1 MAGFESFSNFLVP
14 QRNKVHVAIFVLTIL
29 MIPGALKALEPIDME
44 SYDMESPELTAE
56 RTINQEFSTTEI
68 ILGFVVS
75 VRDPAE
81 VGSTPVPVPLL
92 DDGTPDWSR
101 FAQADE
107 IIPEG
112 EKWQGV
118 TQTDGGILNLT
129 ILREIDA
136 KHEIIR
142 NHHLGD
148 YMKPFINDVTELQTE
163 GVMSLVDIFRGFM
176 ANESVL
182 TQPTMT
188 LAGTKPPVTNWYDCG
203 QIECLDFDDNN
214 LTQAHIDL
222 AAARMASANGSDFL
236 RWLSL
241 DRGFVSASE
250 NAGIVGGPIGGSLNI
265 NGTWDNARPGPGR
278 WSASASWLLVQL
290 DRASL
295 EEAGWTNIWKDA
307 HSETNIDFS
316 DDGPVVGGYRLNGI
330 DLLLHPPNYTSEY
343 CLELDSPCSVEWS
356 MMDLEGRL
364 RSHDNNSLT
373 LLVGQAVNVEVNR
386 ELQNSGGLIF
396 AMGAVI
402 IVLLYASLR
411 RWSDVAIVSMAL
423 GGALLWMQG
432 MIGHAASLFGWLGI
446 DIISRS
452 QFSNLLP
459 ILVLALG
466 IDDSLHALHRYKEE
480 RNLGKS
486 TIESGKITV
495 NRVGRAIMLTSITTM
510 AAFAANLFSDVAAL
524 RSFGV
529 EAALG
534 VLAAFLLTGIWAPLV
549 RISFD
554 DWLERKGKNT
564 TPDANHHFVRKERL
578 QAIAIKSGT
587 GKSPFIIAIL
597 CFLVTIPAAWGMM
610 QLEGDFAVDDFLD
623 EESDFAIGV
632 EIVSNRFSDEGEPA
646 MLLIE
651 GDVAD
656 PAVFHAIDDFRSN
669 ANLKTEGVI
678 DKMTRTPD
686 GSVDIL
692 AIDEFVYAAS
702 ASLLSDPEPFYNRG
716 FNESGCDTT
725 GVLNAPDMN
734 DRDCIIFFYGVLSLD
749 GIPGTE
755 VPASLMDLYISP
767 EEELDPNKVWL
778 SVDGNPIVYDMMI
791 IRFGITSPE
800 NFPTM
805 GPGID
810 EIKRDLDPFLNL
822 SSGTWEESGTKSEDK
837 PLTWVMLTGK
847 PIIRFVASD
856 RMQSEM
862 QSSLMLGSL
871 FVLMTLSVGF
881 RSVKQALIS
890 LTPILLVVVW
900 LYGLI
905 YALGYSL
912 NIVTVTIA
920 TISLGVGIDYCIH
933 VTERYRE
940 EKEKGKNHTEAL
952 NGVGGACALALV
964 GSAVSDVAGFS
975 IIATSSMGLF
985 NTFGLFS
992 SMMII
997 LSLIASMVITTAAIG
1012 FVKAIDDSISDAD
1025 TGLESETATD

>member
-1 MAGFESFSNFLVP
+1 MANFETLSNFLVP
-14 QRNKVHVAIFVLTIL
+14 HRKKVHIAVFVLTIL
-29 MIPGALKALEPIDME
+29 MIPGVLKALEPIDME

-56 RTINQEFSTTEI
+56 RKINDEFSTTEI

-92 DDGTPDWSR
+92 EDGIPDYSN
-101 FAQADE
+101 FAQASE
-107 IIPEG
+107 IIPAG
-112 EKWQGV
+112 EDWKGI
-118 TQTDGGILNLT
+118 TATDGGILNLT
-129 ILREIDA
+129 ILREIQA
-136 KHEIIR
+136 KHDVIYD
-142 NHHLGD
+142 HPLGQ
-148 YMKPFINDVTELQTE
+148 YTKPFINDVTGLQTA
-163 GVMSLVDIFRGFM
+163 GVMSLADIFRGFM

-182 TQPTMT
+182 TQPTLT
-188 LAGTKPPVTNWYDCG
+188 LSGTEPPATNWYDCG
-203 QIECLDFDDNN
+203 VLDCLTFDDPE

-222 AAARMASANGSDFL
+222 ASNRMAMSNGSDFL

-241 DRGFVSASE
+241 DRGFVGADE
-250 NAGIVGGPIGGSLNI
+250 NAGIVGGPIGGSLNVD
-265 NGTWDNARPGPGR
+265 GTWENARPGPGR

-290 DRASL
+290 DRAEL
-295 EEAGWTNIWKDA
+295 EKAGWTNAWKDA
-307 HSETNIDFS
+307 YSETDIDFS
-316 DDGPVVGGYRLNGI
+316 DDGVVIGGYRLSGTE
-330 DLLLHPPNYTSEY
+330 LLLHPPNYTSEY
-343 CLELDSPCSVEWS
+343 CQGLDSPCSIEWS
-356 MMDLEGRL
+356 VMNLEGHL
-364 RSHDNNSLT
+364 RSHDNHSLT

-386 ELQNSGGLIF
+386 ELQNSGGLVF
-396 AMGAVI
+396 GMGLVI

-432 MIGHAASLFGWLGI
+432 MIGHASSLFGWIGY

-480 RNLGKS
+480 RGLGKDA
-486 TIESGKITV
+486 TEAGKITV
-495 NRVGRAIMLTSITTM
+495 NRVGRAIMLTSLTTM

-549 RISFD
+549 RVSFD
-554 DWLERKGKNT
+554 EWMEAKGKNT
-564 TPDANHHFVRKERL
+564 TPQVKRKFIKKELL
-578 QAIAIKSGT
+578 QNIAITSGT
-587 GKSPFIIAIL
+587 GKRPIIIAAVCLIMTL
-597 CFLVTIPAAWGMM
+597 PAAWGMM

-623 EESDFAIGV
+623 DESDFALGV
-632 EIVSNRFSDEGEPA
+632 GVVTERFSDEGEPA

-656 PAVFHAIDDFRSN
+656 PEVFKAIEEFRQN
-669 ANLKTEGVI
+669 ANLKTDGVK

-692 AIDEFVYAAS
+692 AIDEFVIAAS
-702 ASLLSDPEPFYNRG
+702 ASLIGNPEPFWNRG
-716 FNESGCDTT
+716 YNESGCDTS
-725 GVLNAPDMN
+725 GVLNAPDLD
-734 DRDCIIFFYGVLSLD
+734 DRDCIIFLYGVLSLD

-755 VPASLMDLYISP
+755 VPSSLVDLYIAPSEEIDP
-767 EEELDPNKVWL
+767 ERVWL
-778 SVDGNPIVYDMMI
+778 SVDGNEIFYDKMI

-805 GPGID
+805 GPGLE
-810 EIKRDLDPFLNL
+810 EIKRDLEPMFNL
-822 SSGTWEESGTKSEDK
+822 SSGTWEEEGSVEDDK

-847 PIIRFVASD
+847 PITRFVASD

-862 QSSLMLGSL
+862 QSSLFLGSL
-871 FVLMTLSVGF
+871 FVLITLSIGF

-890 LTPILLVVVW
+890 LTPILLVVIW

-940 EKEKGKNHTEAL
+940 EREKGRDHRQSL

-964 GSAVSDVAGFS
+964 GSAVSDIAGFS

-992 SMMII
+992 AMMIL
-997 LSLIASMVITTAAIG
+997 LSLIASMVLTTAALG
-1012 FVKAIDDSISDAD
+1012 FIEPKPNVALK
-1025 TGLESETATD
+1025 E

>member
-1 MAGFESFSNFLVP
+1 MANFETISNFLVP
-14 QRNKVHVAIFVLTIL
+14 HRKKVHVAVFVLTIL
-29 MIPGALKALEPIDME
+29 MIPGVLKALEPIDME

-56 RTINQEFSTTEI
+56 RKINDEFSTTEI

-92 DDGTPDWSR
+92 EDGIPDYSN
-101 FAQADE
+101 FAQASE
-107 IIPEG
+107 IIPAG
-112 EKWQGV
+112 EEWKGI
-118 TQTDGGILNLT
+118 TATDGGILNLT
-129 ILREIDA
+129 ILREIQA
-136 KHEIIR
+136 KHDVIYD
-142 NHHLGD
+142 HPLGQ
-148 YMKPFINDVTELQTE
+148 YTKPFINDVTGLQTA
-163 GVMSLVDIFRGFM
+163 GVMSLADIFRGFM

-182 TQPTMT
+182 TQPTLT
-188 LAGTKPPVTNWYDCG
+188 LSGTEPPVTNWYDCG
-203 QIECLDFDDNN
+203 ILECLTFDDPE

-222 AAARMASANGSDFL
+222 ASNRMAMSNGSDFL

-241 DRGFVSASE
+241 DRGFVGADE
-250 NAGIVGGPIGGSLNI
+250 NAGIVGGPIGGSLNVD
-265 NGTWDNARPGPGR
+265 GTWENARPGPGR

-290 DRASL
+290 DRAEL
-295 EEAGWTNIWKDA
+295 EKAGWTNVWKDA
-307 HSETNIDFS
+307 QSETDIDFS
-316 DDGPVVGGYRLNGI
+316 DDGLVIGGYRLSGT

-343 CLELDSPCSVEWS
+343 CQSLDSPCSIEWS
-356 MMDLEGRL
+356 IMNLEGHL
-364 RSHDNNSLT
+364 RSHDNHSLT

-386 ELQNSGGLIF
+386 ELQNSGGLVF
-396 AMGAVI
+396 GMGLVI

-432 MIGHAASLFGWLGI
+432 MIGHASSLFGWLGY

-480 RNLGKS
+480 RNLGKDA
-486 TIESGKITV
+486 TEAGKITV
-495 NRVGRAIMLTSITTM
+495 NRVGRAIMLTSLTTM

-549 RISFD
+549 RVSFD
-554 DWLERKGKNT
+554 EWMEGKGKNT
-564 TPDANHHFVRKERL
+564 TPEVSRKFIKKEML
-578 QAIAIKSGT
+578 QKIAVTSGT
-587 GKSPFIIAIL
+587 GKRPIIIASICLIL
-597 CFLVTIPAAWGMM
+597 TLPAAWGMM

-623 EESDFAIGV
+623 DESDFALGV
-632 EIVSNRFSDEGEPA
+632 GVVTERFSDEGEPA

-656 PAVFHAIDDFRSN
+656 PGVFKAIDEFRQN
-669 ANLKTEGVI
+669 ANLKTEGVE

-692 AIDEFVYAAS
+692 AIDEFVIAAS
-702 ASLLSDPEPFYNRG
+702 ASLIGNPEPFWNRG
-716 FNESGCDTT
+716 YNESGCDTS
-725 GVLNAPDMN
+725 GVLNAPDLD
-734 DRDCIIFFYGVLSLD
+734 DRDCIIFLYGVLSLD

-755 VPASLMDLYISP
+755 VPSSLVDLYIAPSEEIDP
-767 EEELDPNKVWL
+767 ERVWL
-778 SVDGNPIVYDMMI
+778 SVDGNEIFYDKMI

-805 GPGID
+805 GPGLE
-810 EIKRDLDPFLNL
+810 EIKRDLDPMFNL
-822 SSGTWEESGTKSEDK
+822 SSGTWEEEGSVEDDK

-847 PIIRFVASD
+847 PITRFVASD

-862 QSSLMLGSL
+862 QSSLFLGSL
-871 FVLMTLSVGF
+871 FVLITLSIGF

-890 LTPILLVVVW
+890 LTPILLVVIW

-940 EKEKGKNHTEAL
+940 EREKGRDHRQSL

-964 GSAVSDVAGFS
+964 GSAISDIAGFS

-992 SMMII
+992 AMMIL
-997 LSLIASMVITTAAIG
+997 LSLIASMVLTTAALG
-1012 FVKAIDDSISDAD
+1012 FNEPKQNNV
-1025 TGLESETATD
+1025 LNE

>member
-1 MAGFESFSNFLVP
+1 MSMANFETFSNFLVP
-14 QRNKVHVAIFVLTIL
+14 HRKKVHVAVFVLTIL
-29 MIPGALKALEPIDME
+29 MIPGVLKALEPIDME

-56 RTINQEFSTTEI
+56 RKINDEFSTTEI

-92 DDGTPDWSR
+92 EDGIPDYSN
-101 FAQADE
+101 FAQASE
-107 IIPEG
+107 IIPAG
-112 EKWQGV
+112 EEWKGI
-118 TQTDGGILNLT
+118 TATDGGILNLT
-129 ILREIDA
+129 ILREIQA
-136 KHEIIR
+136 KHDVIYD
-142 NHHLGD
+142 HPLGQ
-148 YMKPFINDVTELQTE
+148 YTKPFINDVTGLQTA
-163 GVMSLVDIFRGFM
+163 GVMSLADIFRGFM

-182 TQPTMT
+182 TQPTLT
-188 LAGTKPPVTNWYDCG
+188 LSGTEPPVTNWYDCG
-203 QIECLDFDDNN
+203 ILECLTFDDPE

-222 AAARMASANGSDFL
+222 ASNRMAMSNGSDFL

-241 DRGFVSASE
+241 DRGFVGADE
-250 NAGIVGGPIGGSLNI
+250 NAGIVGGPIGGSLNVD
-265 NGTWDNARPGPGR
+265 GTWENARPGPGR

-290 DRASL
+290 DRAEL
-295 EEAGWTNIWKDA
+295 EKAGWTNVWKDA
-307 HSETNIDFS
+307 QSETDIDFS
-316 DDGPVVGGYRLNGI
+316 DDGLVIGGYRLSGT

-343 CLELDSPCSVEWS
+343 CQSLDSPCSIEWS
-356 MMDLEGRL
+356 IMNLEGHL
-364 RSHDNNSLT
+364 RSHDNHSLT

-386 ELQNSGGLIF
+386 ELQNSGGLVF
-396 AMGAVI
+396 GMGLVI

-432 MIGHAASLFGWLGI
+432 MIGHASSLFGWLGY

-480 RNLGKS
+480 RNLGKDA
-486 TIESGKITV
+486 TEAGKITV
-495 NRVGRAIMLTSITTM
+495 NRVGRAIMLTSLTTM

-549 RISFD
+549 RVSFD
-554 DWLERKGKNT
+554 EWMEGKGKNT
-564 TPDANHHFVRKERL
+564 TPEVSRKFIKKEML
-578 QAIAIKSGT
+578 QKIAVTSGT
-587 GKSPFIIAIL
+587 GKRPIIIASICLIL
-597 CFLVTIPAAWGMM
+597 TLPAAWGMM

-623 EESDFAIGV
+623 DESDFALGV
-632 EIVSNRFSDEGEPA
+632 GVVTERFSDEGEPA

-656 PAVFHAIDDFRSN
+656 PGVFKAIDEFRQN
-669 ANLKTEGVI
+669 ANLKTEGVE

-692 AIDEFVYAAS
+692 AIDEFVIAAS
-702 ASLLSDPEPFYNRG
+702 ASLIGNPEPFWNRG
-716 FNESGCDTT
+716 YNESGCDTS
-725 GVLNAPDMN
+725 GVLNAPDLD
-734 DRDCIIFFYGVLSLD
+734 DRDCIIFLYGVLSLD

-755 VPASLMDLYISP
+755 VPSSLVDLYIAPSEEIDP
-767 EEELDPNKVWL
+767 ERVWL
-778 SVDGNPIVYDMMI
+778 SVDGNEIFYDKMI

-805 GPGID
+805 GPGLE
-810 EIKRDLDPFLNL
+810 EIKRDLDPMFNL
-822 SSGTWEESGTKSEDK
+822 SSGTWEEEGSVEDDK

-847 PIIRFVASD
+847 PITRFVASD

-862 QSSLMLGSL
+862 QSSLFLGSL
-871 FVLMTLSVGF
+871 FVLITLSIGF

-890 LTPILLVVVW
+890 LTPILLVVIW

-940 EKEKGKNHTEAL
+940 EREKGRDHRQSL

-964 GSAVSDVAGFS
+964 GSAISDIAGFS

-992 SMMII
+992 AMMIL
-997 LSLIASMVITTAAIG
+997 LSLIASMVLTTAALG
-1012 FVKAIDDSISDAD
+1012 FNEPKQNNA
-1025 TGLESETATD
+1025 LNE

>member
-1 MAGFESFSNFLVP
+1 MADFEALSNFLVP
-14 QRNKVHVAIFVLTIL
+14 HRKKVHVAVFVLTIL
-29 MIPGALKALEPIDME
+29 MIPGVLKALEPIDME

-56 RTINQEFSTTEI
+56 RKINDEFSTTEI

-81 VGSTPVPVPLL
+81 VGSTAVPVPFLE
-92 DDGTPDWSR
+92 DGTPDYSN
-101 FAQADE
+101 FAQATE
-107 IIPEG
+107 IIPAG
-112 EKWQGV
+112 EEWKGI
-118 TQTDGGILNLT
+118 TATDGGILNLT
-129 ILREIDA
+129 ILKEIEA
-136 KHEIIR
+136 KHEVIY
-142 NHHLGD
+142 NHPLGQ
-148 YMKPFINDVTELQTE
+148 YTKPFINDVTGLQTA
-163 GVMSLVDIFRGFM
+163 GVMSLADIFRGFM

-188 LAGTKPPVTNWYDCG
+188 LSGSEPAATNWHDCG
-203 QIECLDFDDNN
+203 ALECLTFDDPD

-222 AAARMASANGSDFL
+222 AANRMAMSNGSDFL

-241 DRGFVSASE
+241 DRGFVGAEE
-250 NAGIVGGPIGGSLNI
+250 NAGIVGGPIGGSLNVD
-265 NGTWDNARPGPGR
+265 GTWENARPGPGR

-290 DRASL
+290 DRAEL
-295 EEAGWTNIWKDA
+295 EKAGWTNVWKDA
-307 HSETNIDFS
+307 HSETEIDFS
-316 DDGPVVGGYRLNGI
+316 DDGVVIGGYRLSGTE
-330 DLLLHPPNYTSEY
+330 LLLHPPNYTSEY
-343 CLELDSPCSVEWS
+343 CQSLDSPCSIEWS
-356 MMDLEGRL
+356 VMDLEGHL

-386 ELQNSGGLIF
+386 ELQNSGGLVF
-396 AMGAVI
+396 GMGIVI
-402 IVLLYASLR
+402 IALLYASLR

-423 GGALLWMQG
+423 GGALMWMQG
-432 MIGHAASLFGWLGI
+432 MIGHASSLFGWLGY

-480 RNLGKS
+480 RNLGKDA
-486 TIESGKITV
+486 TEAGKITV
-495 NRVGRAIMLTSITTM
+495 NRVGRAIMLTSLTTM

-549 RISFD
+549 RVSFD
-554 DWLERKGKNT
+554 EWMESKGKNT
-564 TPDANHHFVRKERL
+564 TPEVNRKFIKKELL
-578 QAIAIKSGT
+578 QDIAVTSGT
-587 GKSPFIIAIL
+587 GKRPIIIASICLIL
-597 CFLVTIPAAWGMM
+597 TLPAAWGMM
-610 QLEGDFAVDDFLD
+610 QLEGDFAVEDFLD
-623 EESDFAIGV
+623 DESDFALGV
-632 EIVSNRFSDEGEPA
+632 GVVTERFSDEGEPA

-656 PAVFHAIDDFRSN
+656 PDVFKAIDEFRQN
-669 ANLKTEGVI
+669 ANLKTEGVV

-692 AIDEFVYAAS
+692 AVDEFVIAAS
-702 ASLLSDPEPFYNRG
+702 ASMIGDPEPFWARG
-716 FNESGCDTT
+716 FNESGCDTS
-725 GVLNAPDMN
+725 GVLGAPDLD
-734 DRDCIIFFYGVLSLD
+734 DRDCIIFLYGVLSLD

-755 VPASLMDLYISP
+755 VPSSLVDLYIAPSEEIDP
-767 EEELDPNKVWL
+767 ERVWL
-778 SVDGNPIVYDMMI
+778 SVDGNEVFYDKMI

-805 GPGID
+805 GPGLE
-810 EIKRDLDPFLNL
+810 EIKRDLEPMFNL
-822 SSGTWEESGTKSEDK
+822 SSGTWEEEGTVEDDK

-847 PIIRFVASD
+847 PITRFVASD
-856 RMQSEM
+856 RMQEEM
-862 QSSLMLGSL
+862 QSSLFLGSL
-871 FVLMTLSVGF
+871 FVLITLSIGF
-881 RSVKQALIS
+881 RSVKQAIIS

-940 EKEKGKNHTEAL
+940 EKEKGKNHREAL

-964 GSAVSDVAGFS
+964 GSAVSDIAGFS

-992 SMMII
+992 AMMIL
-997 LSLIASMVITTAAIG
+997 LSLIASMVLTTAALG
-1012 FVKAIDDSISDAD
+1012 FIEPKPNES
-1025 TGLESETATD
+1025 LE

>member
-1 MAGFESFSNFLVP
+1 MANFEDVSNFLVP
-14 QRNKVHVAIFVLTIL
+14 HRKKVHLAIFVLTIL

-56 RTINQEFSTTEI
+56 RIINEEFTTTEI

-75 VRDPAE
+75 VREPGD

-92 DDGTPDWSR
+92 DDGTPDWSK

-107 IIPEG
+107 IVPHG
-112 EKWQGV
+112 EKWQGI
-118 TQTDGGILNLT
+118 TETDGGILNLT

-136 KHEIIR
+136 KHEVVR
-142 NHHLGD
+142 NHVLGD
-148 YMKPFINDVTELQTE
+148 YMKPFINDVTGLQTD
-163 GVMSLVDIFRGFM
+163 GIMSLTDIFRGFM

-188 LAGTKPPVTNWYDCG
+188 LAGLEPPATNWYDCG
-203 QIECLDFDDNN
+203 TLECLTFDDEN

-222 AAARMASANGSDFL
+222 AANRMAMSNGSDFL

-241 DRGFVSASE
+241 DRGFVGAEE
-250 NAGIVGGPIGGSLNI
+250 NTGIVGGPIGGSLNAD
-265 NGTWDNARPGPGR
+265 GTWENAQPGPGR

-290 DRASL
+290 DRAAL
-295 EEAGWTNIWKDA
+295 EDAGWTNVWKDA
-307 HSETNIDFS
+307 HSETEIKNT
-316 DDGPVVGGYRLNGI
+316 DDGLVIGGYRVHGI

-343 CLELDSPCSVEWS
+343 CLTLESPCSVEWS

-364 RSHDNNSLT
+364 RSQDNHSLT

-411 RWSDVAIVSMAL
+411 RWSDVAIVTMAL
-423 GGALLWMQG
+423 GGALMWMQG
-432 MIGHAASLFGWLGI
+432 MIGHAASLFGWFGI
-446 DIISRS
+446 DLISRS

-480 RNLGKS
+480 RNLGK
-486 TIESGKITV
+486 TATEAGTITV
-495 NRVGRAIMLTSITTM
+495 NRVGRAIMLTSLTTI
-510 AAFAANLFSDVAAL
+510 AAFSANLFSDVAAL
-524 RSFGV
+524 RSFGI

-554 DWLERKGKNT
+554 EWLEKRGKNT
-564 TPDANHHFVRKERL
+564 NPKANHKFVNKERL
-578 QAIAIKSGT
+578 QKVAIKSGT
-587 GKSPFIIAIL
+587 GNRPIIIASICLIL
-597 CFLVTIPAAWGMM
+597 ALPAAWGMV

-623 EESDFAIGV
+623 DESDFALGV
-632 EIVSNRFSDEGEPA
+632 GIVTDRFSDEGEPA
-646 MLLIE
+646 MLYIE

-656 PAVFHAIDDFRSN
+656 PEVFRAIDNFRQNSN
-669 ANLKTEGVI
+669 LETEGVA

-686 GSVDIL
+686 GTVDIL
-692 AIDEFVYAAS
+692 AIDEFVFAAS
-702 ASLLSDPEPFYNRG
+702 ASLMSNPEPFWARG
-716 FNESGCDTT
+716 FNESGCSTK
-725 GVLNAPDMN
+725 GILNAPNLD
-734 DRDCIIFFYGVLSLD
+734 DKDCLLFFYGVLSLD

-755 VPASLMDLYISP
+755 VPSSLVDLYIDP
-767 EEELDPNKVWL
+767 GAELDPEKVWL
-778 SVDGNPIVYDMMI
+778 SVDGKPITYDMMI

-800 NFPTM
+800 HFPTM
-805 GPGID
+805 GPGIE
-810 EIKRDLDPFLNL
+810 EIKRDLSPLMNL
-822 SSGTWEESGTKSEDK
+822 SSGTWEEPGDSDEDK
-837 PLTWVMLTGK
+837 PLTWVMVTGK
-847 PIIRFVASD
+847 PIIRFVAGD
-856 RMQSEM
+856 KMQSEM
-862 QSSLMLGSL
+862 QSSLFLGSL
-871 FVLMTLSVGF
+871 FVLITLSIGF
-881 RSVKQALIS
+881 RSIKQALVS

-905 YALGYSL
+905 YAFGYSL

-940 EKEKGKNHTEAL
+940 EKEKGKNHRQAL
-952 NGVGGACALALV
+952 HGVGGACALALV
-964 GSAVSDVAGFS
+964 GSAVSDVAGFA

-992 SMMII
+992 AIMIL
-997 LSLIASMVITTAAIG
+997 LSLIASMVITTAALG
-1012 FVKAIDDSISDAD
+1012 FMHQGFNISEPS
-1025 TGLESETATD
+1025 TQEE

>member
-1 MAGFESFSNFLVP
+1 MANFEDVSNFLVP
-14 QRNKVHVAIFVLTIL
+14 HRKKVHIAIFVLTIL

-56 RTINQEFSTTEI
+56 RIINEEFTTTEI

-75 VRDPAE
+75 VRDPGD

-92 DDGTPDWSR
+92 DDGTPDWSK

-107 IIPEG
+107 IVPRG
-112 EKWQGV
+112 EKWLGI
-118 TQTDGGILNLT
+118 TETDGGILNLT
-129 ILREIDA
+129 ILREIDV
-136 KHEIIR
+136 KHEVVR
-142 NHHLGD
+142 NHVLGD
-148 YMKPFINDVTELQTE
+148 YMKPFINDVTGLQTD
-163 GVMSLVDIFRGFM
+163 GIMSLTDIFRGFM

-182 TQPTMT
+182 THPTMT
-188 LAGTKPPVTNWYDCG
+188 LAGLEPPATNWYDCG
-203 QIECLDFDDNN
+203 TLECLTFDDEN

-222 AAARMASANGSDFL
+222 AANRMAMSNGSDFL

-241 DRGFVSASE
+241 DRGFVGAEE
-250 NAGIVGGPIGGSLNI
+250 NTGIVGGPIGGSLNAD
-265 NGTWDNARPGPGR
+265 GTWENARPGPGR

-290 DRASL
+290 DRAAL
-295 EEAGWTNIWKDA
+295 EDAGWTNVWKDA
-307 HSETNIDFS
+307 HSETEIKNT
-316 DDGPVVGGYRLNGI
+316 DDGLVIGGYRIHGI

-343 CLELDSPCSVEWS
+343 CLTLESPCSVEWS
-356 MMDLEGRL
+356 MMELEGHL
-364 RSHDNNSLT
+364 RSQDNHSLT

-411 RWSDVAIVSMAL
+411 RWSDVAIVTMAL
-423 GGALLWMQG
+423 GGALMWMQG
-432 MIGHAASLFGWLGI
+432 MIGHAASLFGWFGI
-446 DIISRS
+446 DLISRS

-480 RNLGKS
+480 RNLGK
-486 TIESGKITV
+486 TATEAGTITV
-495 NRVGRAIMLTSITTM
+495 NRVGRAIMLTSLTTI
-510 AAFAANLFSDVAAL
+510 AAFSANLFSDVAAL
-524 RSFGV
+524 RSFGI

-554 DWLERKGKNT
+554 EWLEKRGKNT
-564 TPDANHHFVRKERL
+564 TPKANHKFVNKERL
-578 QAIAIKSGT
+578 QKVAIKSGT
-587 GKSPFIIAIL
+587 GNRPIIIASICLIL
-597 CFLVTIPAAWGMM
+597 ALPAAWGMV

-623 EESDFAIGV
+623 DESDFALGV
-632 EIVSNRFSDEGEPA
+632 GIVTDRFSDEGEPA
-646 MLLIE
+646 MLYIE

-656 PAVFHAIDDFRSN
+656 PEVFRAIDEFRQNS
-669 ANLKTEGVI
+669 NLKTEGVA

-686 GSVDIL
+686 GTVDIL
-692 AIDEFVYAAS
+692 AIDEFVFAAS
-702 ASLLSDPEPFYNRG
+702 ASLMSNPEPFWARG
-716 FNESGCDTT
+716 FNESGCSTK
-725 GVLNAPDMN
+725 GILNAPNLD
-734 DRDCIIFFYGVLSLD
+734 DKDCLVFFYGVLSLD

-755 VPASLMDLYISP
+755 VPSSLVDLYIDP
-767 EEELDPNKVWL
+767 GAELDPEKVWL
-778 SVDGNPIVYDMMI
+778 SVDGKPITYDMMI

-800 NFPTM
+800 HFPTM
-805 GPGID
+805 GPGIE
-810 EIKRDLDPFLNL
+810 EIKRDLSPLMNL
-822 SSGTWEESGTKSEDK
+822 SSGTWEEPGDSEEDK
-837 PLTWVMLTGK
+837 PLTWVMVTGK
-847 PIIRFVASD
+847 PIIRFVAGD
-856 RMQSEM
+856 KMQSEM
-862 QSSLMLGSL
+862 QSSLFLGSL
-871 FVLMTLSVGF
+871 FVLITLSIGF
-881 RSVKQALIS
+881 RSIKQALVS

-905 YALGYSL
+905 YAFGYSL

-940 EKEKGKNHTEAL
+940 EKEKGKNHRQAL
-952 NGVGGACALALV
+952 HGVGGACALALV
-964 GSAVSDVAGFS
+964 GSAVSDIAGFA

-992 SMMII
+992 AIMIL
-997 LSLIASMVITTAAIG
+997 LSLIASMVITTAALG
-1012 FVKAIDDSISDAD
+1012 FMHQGFSISEPS
-1025 TGLESETATD
+1025 TQEE

>member
-1 MAGFESFSNFLVP
+1 MADFDALSKFLVP
-14 QRNKVHVAIFVLTIL
+14 HRKKVHIAVFILTIL
-29 MIPGALKALEPIDME
+29 MIPGAMKALEPIDME
-44 SYDMESPELTAE
+44 SYDMESPELDAE
-56 RTINQEFSTTEI
+56 RKINDDFSTTEI

-75 VRDPAE
+75 VRDPTD
-81 VGSTPVPVPLL
+81 VGSTPVPVPML
-92 DDGTPDWSR
+92 DDGTPDWTN

-118 TQTDGGILNLT
+118 TDIDGGILNLT
-129 ILREIDA
+129 VLREIES

-142 NHHLGD
+142 NHELGN
-148 YMKPFINDVTELQTE
+148 YMKPFINDVTGLQTG
-163 GVMSLVDIFRGFM
+163 GVMSLADIFRGFM
-176 ANESVL
+176 ANESIL
-182 TQPTMT
+182 TQTSMT
-188 LAGTKPPVTNWYDCG
+188 LTGPKPPVTDWSDCATTAFPDL
-203 QIECLDFDDNN
+203 ECLTFDDPE
-214 LTQAHIDL
+214 LTQVHIDL
-222 AAARMASANGSDFL
+222 AANRMAMSNGSDFL

-241 DRGFVSASE
+241 DRGFVSADE
-250 NAGIVGGPIGGSLNI
+250 NAGIVGGPIGGSLNVD
-265 NGTWDNARPGPGR
+265 GTWDNARPGPGR

-290 DRASL
+290 DRAAL
-295 EEAGWTNIWKDA
+295 EEAGWTNTWKDA
-307 HSETNIDFS
+307 HSETNIEFS
-316 DDGPVVGGYRLNGI
+316 DDGTVIGGYRLSGI
-330 DLLLHPPNYTSEY
+330 ELLLHPPNYTSEY
-343 CLELDSPCSVEWS
+343 CQTLESPCSVEWS
-356 MMDLEGRL
+356 MMNLEGHL

-396 AMGAVI
+396 AMGFVI
-402 IVLLYASLR
+402 IILLYASLR

-432 MIGHAASLFGWLGI
+432 MIGHAASLFGWLGL

-480 RNLGKS
+480 RGLGKDS
-486 TIESGKITV
+486 IDAGKVTV
-495 NRVGRAIMLTSITTM
+495 NRVGRAIMLTSLTTM
-510 AAFAANLFSDVAAL
+510 AAFGANLFSDVAAL

-534 VLAAFLLTGIWAPLV
+534 VLAAFLLTGIWVPLV
-549 RISFD
+549 RVSFD
-554 DWLERKGKNT
+554 QWMEKRGKNT
-564 TPDANHHFVRKERL
+564 TPEISHRFMKKERL
-578 QAIAIKSGT
+578 QKIAVLSGT
-587 GKSPFIIAIL
+587 GKRPVIIALICL
-597 CFLVTIPAAWGMM
+597 LLTIPAAWGMM

-632 EIVSNRFSDEGEPA
+632 DIVTNRFSDEGEPA

-656 PAVFHAIDDFRSN
+656 PDVFRSINDFRLN
-669 ANLKTEGVI
+669 ADKKTDGVA
-678 DKMTRTPD
+678 DKLTRTPD
-686 GSVDIL
+686 GTVDIL
-692 AIDEFVYAAS
+692 AVDEFVYAAS
-702 ASLLSDPEPFYNRG
+702 ASMLSDATPFWDRG
-716 FNESGCDTT
+716 FNESGCETT
-725 GVLNAPDMN
+725 GLFSTPNFE

-755 VPASLMDLYISP
+755 VPSSLVDLYIAPSEEIDP
-767 EEELDPNKVWL
+767 ERVWL
-778 SVDGNPIVYDMMI
+778 STEGNEITYDMMI

-805 GPGID
+805 GPGL
-810 EIKRDLDPFLNL
+810 EEVKRDLSPLLNL
-822 SSGTWEESGTKSEDK
+822 SSGTWEEPGDVEEDK

-856 RMQSEM
+856 KMQSEM
-862 QSSLMLGSL
+862 QSSLFLGSV
-871 FVLMTLSVGF
+871 FVLITLSIGF
-881 RSVKQALIS
+881 RSVKQAMVS
-890 LTPILLVVVW
+890 LTPILLVVIW

-940 EKEKGKNHTEAL
+940 EKEKGRSHKQAL
-952 NGVGGACALALV
+952 HGVGGACALALV
-964 GSAVSDVAGFS
+964 GSAISDVAGFS

-997 LSLIASMVITTAAIG
+997 LSLIASMVLTTAALG
-1012 FVKAIDDSISDAD
+1012 FVQPKPNS
-1025 TGLESETATD
+1025 TQEE

>member
-1 MAGFESFSNFLVP
+1 MSMANFETFSNFLVP
-14 QRNKVHVAIFVLTIL
+14 HRKKVHVAVFVLTIL
-29 MIPGALKALEPIDME
+29 MIPGVLKALEPIDME

-56 RTINQEFSTTEI
+56 RKINDEFSTTEI

-92 DDGTPDWSR
+92 EDGIPDYSN
-101 FAQADE
+101 FAQASE
-107 IIPEG
+107 IIPAG
-112 EKWQGV
+112 EEWKGI
-118 TQTDGGILNLT
+118 TATDGGILNLT
-129 ILREIDA
+129 ILREIQA
-136 KHEIIR
+136 KHDVIYD
-142 NHHLGD
+142 HPLGQ
-148 YMKPFINDVTELQTE
+148 YTKPFINDVTGLQTA
-163 GVMSLVDIFRGFM
+163 GVMSLADIFRGFM

-182 TQPTMT
+182 TQPTLT
-188 LAGTKPPVTNWYDCG
+188 LSGTEPPVTNWYDCG
-203 QIECLDFDDNN
+203 ILECLTFDDPE

-222 AAARMASANGSDFL
+222 ASNRMAMSNGSDFL

-241 DRGFVSASE
+241 DRGFVGADE
-250 NAGIVGGPIGGSLNI
+250 NAGIVGGPIGGSLNVD
-265 NGTWDNARPGPGR
+265 GTWENARPGPGR

-290 DRASL
+290 DRAEL
-295 EEAGWTNIWKDA
+295 EKAGWTNVWKDA
-307 HSETNIDFS
+307 QSETDIDFS
-316 DDGPVVGGYRLNGI
+316 DDGLVIGGYRLSGT

-343 CLELDSPCSVEWS
+343 CQSLDSPCSIEWS
-356 MMDLEGRL
+356 IMNLEGHL
-364 RSHDNNSLT
+364 RSHDNHSLT

-386 ELQNSGGLIF
+386 ELQNSGGLVF
-396 AMGAVI
+396 GMGLVI

-432 MIGHAASLFGWLGI
+432 MIGHASSLFGWLGY

-480 RNLGKS
+480 RNLGKDA
-486 TIESGKITV
+486 TEAGKITV
-495 NRVGRAIMLTSITTM
+495 NRVGRAIMLTSLTTM

-549 RISFD
+549 RVSFD
-554 DWLERKGKNT
+554 EWMEGKGKNT
-564 TPDANHHFVRKERL
+564 TPEVSRKFIKKEML
-578 QAIAIKSGT
+578 QKIAVTSGT
-587 GKSPFIIAIL
+587 GKRPIIIASICLIL
-597 CFLVTIPAAWGMM
+597 TLPAAWGMM

-623 EESDFAIGV
+623 DESDFALGV
-632 EIVSNRFSDEGEPA
+632 GVVTERFSDEGEPA

-656 PAVFHAIDDFRSN
+656 PGVFKAIDEFRQN
-669 ANLKTEGVI
+669 ANLKTEGVE

-692 AIDEFVYAAS
+692 AIDEFVIAAS
-702 ASLLSDPEPFYNRG
+702 ASLIGNPEPFWNRG
-716 FNESGCDTT
+716 YNESGCDTS
-725 GVLNAPDMN
+725 GVLNAPDLD
-734 DRDCIIFFYGVLSLD
+734 DRDCIIFLYGVLSLD

-755 VPASLMDLYISP
+755 VPSSLVDLYIAPSEEIDP
-767 EEELDPNKVWL
+767 ERVWL
-778 SVDGNPIVYDMMI
+778 SVDGNEIFYDKMI

-805 GPGID
+805 GPGLE
-810 EIKRDLDPFLNL
+810 EIKRDLDPMFNL
-822 SSGTWEESGTKSEDK
+822 SSGTWEEEGSVEDDK

-847 PIIRFVASD
+847 PITRFVASD

-862 QSSLMLGSL
+862 QSSLFLGSL
-871 FVLMTLSVGF
+871 FVLITLSIGF

-890 LTPILLVVVW
+890 LTPILLVVIW

-940 EKEKGKNHTEAL
+940 EREKGRDHRQSL

-964 GSAVSDVAGFS
+964 GSAISDIAGFS

-992 SMMII
+992 AMMIL
-997 LSLIASMVITTAAIG
+997 LSLIASMVLTTAALG
-1012 FVKAIDDSISDAD
+1012 FNEPKQNNV
-1025 TGLESETATD
+1025 LNE

>member
-1 MAGFESFSNFLVP
+1 MANFEDVSNFLVP
-14 QRNKVHVAIFVLTIL
+14 HRKKVHLAIFVLTIL

-56 RTINQEFSTTEI
+56 RIINEEFTTTEI

-75 VRDPAE
+75 VREPGD

-92 DDGTPDWSR
+92 DDGTPDWSK

-107 IIPEG
+107 IVPHG
-112 EKWQGV
+112 EKWQGI
-118 TQTDGGILNLT
+118 TETDGGILNLT

-136 KHEIIR
+136 KHEVVR
-142 NHHLGD
+142 NHVLGD
-148 YMKPFINDVTELQTE
+148 YMKPFINDVTGLQTD
-163 GVMSLVDIFRGFM
+163 GIMSLTDIFRGFM

-188 LAGTKPPVTNWYDCG
+188 LAGLEPPATNWYDCG
-203 QIECLDFDDNN
+203 TLECLTFDDEN

-222 AAARMASANGSDFL
+222 AANRMAMSNGSDFL

-241 DRGFVSASE
+241 DRGFVGAEE
-250 NAGIVGGPIGGSLNI
+250 NTGIVGGPIGGSLNAD
-265 NGTWDNARPGPGR
+265 GTWENAQPGPGR

-290 DRASL
+290 DRAAL
-295 EEAGWTNIWKDA
+295 EDAGWTNVWKDA
-307 HSETNIDFS
+307 HSETEIKNT
-316 DDGPVVGGYRLNGI
+316 DDGLVIGGYRVHGI

-343 CLELDSPCSVEWS
+343 CLTLESPCSVEWS

-364 RSHDNNSLT
+364 RSQDNHSLT

-411 RWSDVAIVSMAL
+411 RWSDVAIVTMAL
-423 GGALLWMQG
+423 GGALMWMQG
-432 MIGHAASLFGWLGI
+432 MIGHAASLFGWFGI
-446 DIISRS
+446 DLISRS

-480 RNLGKS
+480 RNLGK
-486 TIESGKITV
+486 TATEAGTITV
-495 NRVGRAIMLTSITTM
+495 NRVGRAIMLTSLTTI
-510 AAFAANLFSDVAAL
+510 AAFSANLFSDVAAL
-524 RSFGV
+524 RSFGI

-554 DWLERKGKNT
+554 EWLEKRGKNT
-564 TPDANHHFVRKERL
+564 NPKANHKFVNKERL
-578 QAIAIKSGT
+578 QKVAIKSGT
-587 GKSPFIIAIL
+587 GNRPIIIASICLIL
-597 CFLVTIPAAWGMM
+597 ALPAAWGMV

-623 EESDFAIGV
+623 DESDFALGV
-632 EIVSNRFSDEGEPA
+632 GIVTDRFSDEGEPA
-646 MLLIE
+646 MLYIE

-656 PAVFHAIDDFRSN
+656 PEVFRAIDNFRQNSN
-669 ANLKTEGVI
+669 LETEGVA

-686 GSVDIL
+686 GTVDIL
-692 AIDEFVYAAS
+692 AIDEFVFAAS
-702 ASLLSDPEPFYNRG
+702 ASLMSNPEPFWARG
-716 FNESGCDTT
+716 FNESGCSTK
-725 GVLNAPDMN
+725 GILNAPNLD
-734 DRDCIIFFYGVLSLD
+734 DKDCLLFFYGVLSLD

-755 VPASLMDLYISP
+755 VPSSLVDLYIDP
-767 EEELDPNKVWL
+767 GAELDPEKVWL
-778 SVDGNPIVYDMMI
+778 SVDGKPITYDMMI

-800 NFPTM
+800 HFPTM
-805 GPGID
+805 GPGIE
-810 EIKRDLDPFLNL
+810 EIKRDLSPLMNL
-822 SSGTWEESGTKSEDK
+822 SSGTWEEPGDSEEDK

-847 PIIRFVASD
+847 PIVRFIAGD
-856 RMQSEM
+856 KMQSEM
-862 QSSLMLGSL
+862 QSSLFLGSL
-871 FVLMTLSVGF
+871 FVLITLSIGF
-881 RSVKQALIS
+881 RSIKQALVS

-905 YALGYSL
+905 YAFGYSL

-940 EKEKGKNHTEAL
+940 EKEKGKNHRQAL
-952 NGVGGACALALV
+952 HGVGGACALALV
-964 GSAVSDVAGFS
+964 GSAVSDIAGFA

-992 SMMII
+992 AIMIL
-997 LSLIASMVITTAAIG
+997 LSLIASMVITTAALG
-1012 FVKAIDDSISDAD
+1012 FMHQGFNISEPS
-1025 TGLESETATD
+1025 TQEE

>member
-1 MAGFESFSNFLVP
+1 MADFDALSKFLVP
-14 QRNKVHVAIFVLTIL
+14 HRKKVHIAVFILTIL
-29 MIPGALKALEPIDME
+29 MIPGAMKALEPIDME
-44 SYDMESPELTAE
+44 SYDMESPELDAE
-56 RTINQEFSTTEI
+56 RKINDDFSTTEI

-75 VRDPAE
+75 VRDPAD
-81 VGSTPVPVPLL
+81 VGSTPVPVPML
-92 DDGTPDWSR
+92 DDGTPDWTN

-112 EKWQGV
+112 EKWQGI
-118 TQTDGGILNLT
+118 TDIDGGILNLT
-129 ILREIDA
+129 VLREIES

-142 NHHLGD
+142 NHELGN
-148 YMKPFINDVTELQTE
+148 YMKPFINDVTGLQTD
-163 GVMSLVDIFRGFM
+163 GVMSLADIFRGFM
-176 ANESVL
+176 ANESML
-182 TQPTMT
+182 TQSSMT
-188 LAGTKPPVTNWYDCG
+188 LTGPKPPVTDWSDCATTAFPDL
-203 QIECLDFDDNN
+203 ECLTFDDPE
-214 LTQAHIDL
+214 LTQVHIDL
-222 AAARMASANGSDFL
+222 AANRMAMSNGSDFL

-241 DRGFVSASE
+241 DRGFVGADE
-250 NAGIVGGPIGGSLNI
+250 NAGIVGGPIGGSLNVD
-265 NGTWDNARPGPGR
+265 GTWDNARPGPGR

-290 DRASL
+290 DRAAL
-295 EEAGWTNIWKDA
+295 EEAGWTNTWKDA
-307 HSETNIDFS
+307 HSETNIEFS
-316 DDGPVVGGYRLNGI
+316 DDGTVIGGYRLSGI
-330 DLLLHPPNYTSEY
+330 ELLLHPPNYTSEY
-343 CLELDSPCSVEWS
+343 CQTLESPCSVEWS
-356 MMDLEGRL
+356 MMNLEGHL

-396 AMGAVI
+396 AMGFVI
-402 IVLLYASLR
+402 IILLYASLK

-432 MIGHAASLFGWLGI
+432 MIGHAASLFGWLGL

-480 RNLGKS
+480 RGLGKDS
-486 TIESGKITV
+486 IDAGKVTV
-495 NRVGRAIMLTSITTM
+495 NRVGRAIMLTSLTTM
-510 AAFAANLFSDVAAL
+510 AAFGANLFSDVAAL

-529 EAALG
+529 EAAIG
-534 VLAAFLLTGIWAPLV
+534 VLAAFLLTGIWVPLV
-549 RISFD
+549 RVSFD
-554 DWLERKGKNT
+554 QWMEKRGKNT
-564 TPDANHHFVRKERL
+564 TPELSHRFMKKERL
-578 QAIAIKSGT
+578 QKIAVLSGT
-587 GKSPFIIAIL
+587 GKRPVIIALICL
-597 CFLVTIPAAWGMM
+597 LLTIPAAWGMM

-632 EIVSNRFSDEGEPA
+632 DIVTNRFSDEGEPA

-656 PAVFHAIDDFRSN
+656 PDVFRSINDFRLN
-669 ANLKTEGVI
+669 ADKKTDGVA
-678 DKMTRTPD
+678 DKLTRTPD
-686 GSVDIL
+686 GTVDIL
-692 AIDEFVYAAS
+692 AVDEFVYAAS
-702 ASLLSDPEPFYNRG
+702 ASMLSDATPFWDRG
-716 FNESGCDTT
+716 FNESGCETT
-725 GVLNAPDMN
+725 GLFSTPNFE

-755 VPASLMDLYISP
+755 VPSSLVDLYIAPSEEIDP
-767 EEELDPNKVWL
+767 ERVWL
-778 SVDGNPIVYDMMI
+778 STEGNEITYDMMI

-805 GPGID
+805 GPGL
-810 EIKRDLDPFLNL
+810 EEVKRDLSPLLNL
-822 SSGTWEESGTKSEDK
+822 SSGTWEEPGDVEEDK

-856 RMQSEM
+856 KMQSEM
-862 QSSLMLGSL
+862 QSSLFLGSV
-871 FVLMTLSVGF
+871 FVLITLSIGF
-881 RSVKQALIS
+881 RSVKQAMIS
-890 LTPILLVVVW
+890 LTPILLVVIW

-940 EKEKGKNHTEAL
+940 EKEKGRSHKQAL
-952 NGVGGACALALV
+952 HGVGGACALALV
-964 GSAVSDVAGFS
+964 GSAISDVAGFS

-997 LSLIASMVITTAAIG
+997 LSLIASMVLTTAALG
-1012 FVKAIDDSISDAD
+1012 FVQPKPNS
-1025 TGLESETATD
+1025 TQEE

>member
-1 MAGFESFSNFLVP
+1 MADFDALSKFLVP
-14 QRNKVHVAIFVLTIL
+14 HRKKVHIAVFILTIL
-29 MIPGALKALEPIDME
+29 MIPGAMKALEPIDME
-44 SYDMESPELTAE
+44 SYDMESPELDAE
-56 RTINQEFSTTEI
+56 RKINDDFSTTEI

-75 VRDPAE
+75 VRDPAD
-81 VGSTPVPVPLL
+81 VGSTPVPVPML
-92 DDGTPDWSR
+92 DDGTPDWTN

-112 EKWQGV
+112 EKWQGI
-118 TQTDGGILNLT
+118 TDIDGGILNLT
-129 ILREIDA
+129 VLREIES

-142 NHHLGD
+142 NHELGN
-148 YMKPFINDVTELQTE
+148 YMKPFINDVTGLQTD
-163 GVMSLVDIFRGFM
+163 GVMSLADIFRGFM
-176 ANESVL
+176 ANESML
-182 TQPTMT
+182 TQSSMT
-188 LAGTKPPVTNWYDCG
+188 LTGPKPPVTDWSDCATTAFPDL
-203 QIECLDFDDNN
+203 ECLTFDDPE
-214 LTQAHIDL
+214 LTQVHIDL
-222 AAARMASANGSDFL
+222 AANRMAMSNGSDFL

-241 DRGFVSASE
+241 DRGFVSADE
-250 NAGIVGGPIGGSLNI
+250 NAGIVGGPIGGSLNVD
-265 NGTWDNARPGPGR
+265 GTWDNARPGPGR

-290 DRASL
+290 DRAAL
-295 EEAGWTNIWKDA
+295 EEAGWTNTWKDA
-307 HSETNIDFS
+307 HSETNIEFS
-316 DDGPVVGGYRLNGI
+316 DDGTVIGGYRLSGI
-330 DLLLHPPNYTSEY
+330 ELLLHPPNYTSEY
-343 CLELDSPCSVEWS
+343 CQTLESPCSVEWS
-356 MMDLEGRL
+356 MMNLEGHL

-396 AMGAVI
+396 AMGFVI
-402 IVLLYASLR
+402 IILLYASLR

-432 MIGHAASLFGWLGI
+432 MIGHAASLFGWLGL

-480 RNLGKS
+480 RGLGKDS
-486 TIESGKITV
+486 IDAGKITV
-495 NRVGRAIMLTSITTM
+495 NRVGRAIMLTSLTTM
-510 AAFAANLFSDVAAL
+510 AAFGANLFSDVAAL

-529 EAALG
+529 EAAIG
-534 VLAAFLLTGIWAPLV
+534 VLAAFLLTGIWVPLV
-549 RISFD
+549 RVSFD
-554 DWLERKGKNT
+554 QWMEKRGKNT
-564 TPDANHHFVRKERL
+564 TPELSHRFMKKERL
-578 QAIAIKSGT
+578 QKIAVLSGT
-587 GKSPFIIAIL
+587 GKRPVIIALICL
-597 CFLVTIPAAWGMM
+597 LLTIPAAWGMM

-632 EIVSNRFSDEGEPA
+632 DIVTNRFSDEGEPA

-656 PAVFHAIDDFRSN
+656 PDVFRSINDFRLN
-669 ANLKTEGVI
+669 ADKKTDGVA
-678 DKMTRTPD
+678 DKLTRTPD
-686 GSVDIL
+686 GTVDIL
-692 AIDEFVYAAS
+692 AVDEFVYAAS
-702 ASLLSDPEPFYNRG
+702 ASMLSDATPFWDRG
-716 FNESGCDTT
+716 FNESGCETT
-725 GVLNAPDMN
+725 GLFSTPNFE

-755 VPASLMDLYISP
+755 VPSSLVDLYIAPSEEIDP
-767 EEELDPNKVWL
+767 ERVWL
-778 SVDGNPIVYDMMI
+778 STEGNEITYDMMI

-805 GPGID
+805 GPGL
-810 EIKRDLDPFLNL
+810 EEVKRDLSPLLNL
-822 SSGTWEESGTKSEDK
+822 SSGTWEEPGDVEEDK

-856 RMQSEM
+856 KMQSEM
-862 QSSLMLGSL
+862 QSSLFLGSV
-871 FVLMTLSVGF
+871 FVLITLSIGF
-881 RSVKQALIS
+881 RSVKQAMVS
-890 LTPILLVVVW
+890 LTPILLVVIW

-940 EKEKGKNHTEAL
+940 EKEKGRSHKQAL
-952 NGVGGACALALV
+952 HGVGGACALALV
-964 GSAVSDVAGFS
+964 GSAISDVAGFS

-997 LSLIASMVITTAAIG
+997 LSLIASMVLTTAALG
-1012 FVKAIDDSISDAD
+1012 FVQPKPNS
-1025 TGLESETATD
+1025 TQEE

>member
-1 MAGFESFSNFLVP
+1 MADFDALSKFLVP
-14 QRNKVHVAIFVLTIL
+14 HRKKVHIAVFILTIL
-29 MIPGALKALEPIDME
+29 MIPGAMKALEPIDME
-44 SYDMESPELTAE
+44 SYDMESPELDAE
-56 RTINQEFSTTEI
+56 RKINDDFSTTEI

-75 VRDPAE
+75 VRDPAD
-81 VGSTPVPVPLL
+81 VGSTPVPVPML
-92 DDGTPDWSR
+92 DDGTPDWTN

-112 EKWQGV
+112 EKWQGI
-118 TQTDGGILNLT
+118 TDIDGGILNLT
-129 ILREIDA
+129 VLREIES

-142 NHHLGD
+142 NHELGN
-148 YMKPFINDVTELQTE
+148 YMKPFINDVTGLQTD
-163 GVMSLVDIFRGFM
+163 GVMSLADIFRGFM
-176 ANESVL
+176 ANESML
-182 TQPTMT
+182 TQPSMT
-188 LAGTKPPVTNWYDCG
+188 LTGPKPPVTDWSDCATTAFPDL
-203 QIECLDFDDNN
+203 ECLTFDDPE
-214 LTQAHIDL
+214 LTQVHIDL
-222 AAARMASANGSDFL
+222 AAHRMAMSNGSDFL

-241 DRGFVSASE
+241 DRGFVGADE
-250 NAGIVGGPIGGSLNI
+250 NAGIVGGPIGGSLNVD
-265 NGTWDNARPGPGR
+265 GTWDNARPGPGR

-290 DRASL
+290 DRAAL
-295 EEAGWTNIWKDA
+295 EEAGWTNTWKDA
-307 HSETNIDFS
+307 HSETNIEFS
-316 DDGPVVGGYRLNGI
+316 DDGTVIGGYRLSGI
-330 DLLLHPPNYTSEY
+330 ELLLHPPNYTSEY
-343 CLELDSPCSVEWS
+343 CQTLESPCSVEWS
-356 MMDLEGRL
+356 MMNLEGHL

-396 AMGAVI
+396 AMGFVI
-402 IVLLYASLR
+402 IILLYASLK

-432 MIGHAASLFGWLGI
+432 MIGHAASLFGWLGL

-480 RNLGKS
+480 RGLGKDS
-486 TIESGKITV
+486 IDAGKVTV
-495 NRVGRAIMLTSITTM
+495 NRVGRAIMLTSLTTM
-510 AAFAANLFSDVAAL
+510 AAFGANLFSDVAAL

-534 VLAAFLLTGIWAPLV
+534 VLAAFLLTGIWVPLV
-549 RISFD
+549 RVSFD
-554 DWLERKGKNT
+554 QWMEKRGKNT
-564 TPDANHHFVRKERL
+564 TPEISHKFMKKERL
-578 QAIAIKSGT
+578 QKIAVLSGT
-587 GKSPFIIAIL
+587 EKRPVIIALICL
-597 CFLVTIPAAWGMM
+597 LLTIPAAWGMM

-632 EIVSNRFSDEGEPA
+632 DIVTNRFSDEGEPA

-656 PAVFHAIDDFRSN
+656 PDVFRSINDFRMN
-669 ANLKTEGVI
+669 ANNKTEGVA
-678 DKMTRTPD
+678 DKLTRTPD
-686 GSVDIL
+686 GTVDIL
-692 AIDEFVYAAS
+692 AVDEFVYAAS
-702 ASLLSDPEPFYNRG
+702 ASMLSDATPFWDRG
-716 FNESGCDTT
+716 FNESGCETIGMFST
-725 GVLNAPDMN
+725 PNLE

-755 VPASLMDLYISP
+755 VPSSLVDLYIAPSEEIDP
-767 EEELDPNKVWL
+767 ERVWL
-778 SVDGNPIVYDMMI
+778 STEGNEITYDMMI

-805 GPGID
+805 GPGL
-810 EIKRDLDPFLNL
+810 EEVKRDLSPLLNL
-822 SSGTWEESGTKSEDK
+822 SSGTWEEPGDVEEDK

-856 RMQSEM
+856 KMQSEM
-862 QSSLMLGSL
+862 QSSLFLGSV
-871 FVLMTLSVGF
+871 FVLITLSIGF
-881 RSVKQALIS
+881 RSVKQAMIS
-890 LTPILLVVVW
+890 LTPILLVVIW

-940 EKEKGKNHTEAL
+940 EKEKGRSHKQAL
-952 NGVGGACALALV
+952 HGVGGACALALV
-964 GSAVSDVAGFS
+964 GSAISDVAGFS

-997 LSLIASMVITTAAIG
+997 LSLIASMVLTTAALG
-1012 FVKAIDDSISDAD
+1012 FVQPKPNS
-1025 TGLESETATD
+1025 TQEE

>member
-1 MAGFESFSNFLVP
+1 MADFDALSKFLVP
-14 QRNKVHVAIFVLTIL
+14 HRKKVHIAVFILTIL
-29 MIPGALKALEPIDME
+29 MIPGAMKALEPIDME
-44 SYDMESPELTAE
+44 SYDMESPELDAE
-56 RTINQEFSTTEI
+56 RKINDDFSTTEI

-75 VRDPAE
+75 VRDPTD
-81 VGSTPVPVPLL
+81 VGSTPVPVPML
-92 DDGTPDWSR
+92 DDGTPDWTN

-118 TQTDGGILNLT
+118 TDIDGGILNLT
-129 ILREIDA
+129 VLREIES

-142 NHHLGD
+142 NHELGN
-148 YMKPFINDVTELQTE
+148 YMKPFINDVTGLQTG
-163 GVMSLVDIFRGFM
+163 GVMSLADIFRGFM
-176 ANESVL
+176 ANESML
-182 TQPTMT
+182 TQPSMT
-188 LAGTKPPVTNWYDCG
+188 LTGPKPPVTDWSDCATTAFPDL
-203 QIECLDFDDNN
+203 ECLTFDDPE
-214 LTQAHIDL
+214 LTQVHIDL
-222 AAARMASANGSDFL
+222 AANRMAMSNGSDFL

-241 DRGFVSASE
+241 DRGFVSADE
-250 NAGIVGGPIGGSLNI
+250 NAGIVGGPIGGSLNVD
-265 NGTWDNARPGPGR
+265 GTWDNARPGPGR

-290 DRASL
+290 DRAAL
-295 EEAGWTNIWKDA
+295 EEAGWTNTWKDA
-307 HSETNIDFS
+307 HSETNIEFS
-316 DDGPVVGGYRLNGI
+316 DDGTIIGGYRLSGI
-330 DLLLHPPNYTSEY
+330 ELLLHPPNYTSEY
-343 CLELDSPCSVEWS
+343 CQTLESPCSVEWS
-356 MMDLEGRL
+356 MMNLEGHL

-396 AMGAVI
+396 AMGFVI
-402 IVLLYASLR
+402 IILLYASLR

-432 MIGHAASLFGWLGI
+432 MIGHAASLFGWLGL

-480 RNLGKS
+480 RSLGKDS
-486 TIESGKITV
+486 IDAGKVTV
-495 NRVGRAIMLTSITTM
+495 NRVGRAIMLTSLTTM
-510 AAFAANLFSDVAAL
+510 AAFGANLFSDVAAL

-529 EAALG
+529 EAAIG
-534 VLAAFLLTGIWAPLV
+534 VLAAFLLTGIWVPLV
-549 RISFD
+549 RVSFD
-554 DWLERKGKNT
+554 KWMEKRGKNT
-564 TPDANHHFVRKERL
+564 TPELSHRFMKKERL
-578 QAIAIKSGT
+578 QKIAVLSGT
-587 GKSPFIIAIL
+587 GKRPVIIALICL
-597 CFLVTIPAAWGMM
+597 LLTIPAAWGMM

-632 EIVSNRFSDEGEPA
+632 DIVTNRFSDEGEPA

-656 PAVFHAIDDFRSN
+656 PDVFRSINDFRLN
-669 ANLKTEGVI
+669 ADKKTDGVA
-678 DKMTRTPD
+678 DKLTRTPD
-686 GSVDIL
+686 GTVDIL
-692 AIDEFVYAAS
+692 AVDEFVYAAS
-702 ASLLSDPEPFYNRG
+702 ASMLSDATPFWDRG
-716 FNESGCDTT
+716 FNESGCETT
-725 GVLNAPDMN
+725 GLFSTPNFE

-755 VPASLMDLYISP
+755 VPSSLVDLYIAPSEEIDP
-767 EEELDPNKVWL
+767 ERVWL
-778 SVDGNPIVYDMMI
+778 STEGNEITYDMMI

-805 GPGID
+805 GPGL
-810 EIKRDLDPFLNL
+810 EEVKRDLSPLLNL
-822 SSGTWEESGTKSEDK
+822 SSGTWEEPGDVEEDK

-856 RMQSEM
+856 KMQSEM
-862 QSSLMLGSL
+862 QSSLFLGSV
-871 FVLMTLSVGF
+871 FVLITLSIGF
-881 RSVKQALIS
+881 RSVKQAMVS
-890 LTPILLVVVW
+890 LTPILLVVIW

-940 EKEKGKNHTEAL
+940 EKEKGRSHKQAL
-952 NGVGGACALALV
+952 HGVGGACALALV
-964 GSAVSDVAGFS
+964 GSAISDVAGFS

-997 LSLIASMVITTAAIG
+997 LSLIASMVLTTAALG
-1012 FVKAIDDSISDAD
+1012 FVQPKPNS
-1025 TGLESETATD
+1025 TQEE